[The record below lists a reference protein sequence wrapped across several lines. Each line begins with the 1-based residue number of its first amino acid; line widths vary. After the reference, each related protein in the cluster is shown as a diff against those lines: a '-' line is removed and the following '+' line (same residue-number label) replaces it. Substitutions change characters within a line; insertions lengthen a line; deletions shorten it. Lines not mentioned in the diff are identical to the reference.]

1 MKPCQKLYIRMEVFD
16 TTVEK
21 LVEKLATGVDG
32 LDQLLKGGFPKGSV
46 ILVCG
51 GPGSGKTILGIQF
64 LVKGVT
70 DYNQPGLYLS
80 LEESKSDVCR
90 EMLNF
95 GWNLE
100 KLEKERKLLVIDIS
114 PIRVLPS
121 ELKFGDLVIGRKEFT
136 AASLI
141 DAIKSH
147 VKSIKAERI
156 VIDPLTILSIQYRD
170 PYERRNVIVQLF
182 QSLIELGVTTLVTSE
197 VRTNFTW
204 RRLELE
210 EYISQ
215 GVILL
220 EAVRTGQTLVKT
232 ILIEKMRGTDH
243 VHQPTL
249 YEITPKG
256 LEVHPQEMVSG

>member
-1 MKPCQKLYIRMEVFD
+1 MVA
-16 TTVEK
+16 K
-21 LVEKLATGVDG
+21 LVEKLVTGVDG
-32 LDQLLKGGFPKGSV
+32 LDELLKGGLPKGSV
-46 ILVCG
+46 TLVCG
-51 GPGSGKTILGIQF
+51 GPGSGKTTLGIQF

-70 DYNQPGLYLS
+70 DYDQPGLYLS
-80 LEESKSDVCR
+80 LEESKSNVCK

-100 KLEKERKLLVIDIS
+100 KLEKAHKLLIIDIS
-114 PIRVLPS
+114 PIRALPS
-121 ELKFGDLVIGRKEFT
+121 EMKFGELVIGRKEFT

-147 VKSIKAERI
+147 VKSISAERV
-156 VIDPLTILSIQYRD
+156 VIDPLTILSVQYRD
-170 PYERRNVIVQLF
+170 PYERRNVILQLF
-182 QSLIELGVTTLVTSE
+182 QGLIELGVTTLVTSE
-197 VRTNFTW
+197 VKSNYLW

-215 GVILL
+215 GVLL
-220 EAVRTGQTLVKT
+220 LDAVRSGQTLVKT

-243 VHQPTL
+243 DHQPRL

-256 LEVHPQEMVSG
+256 IEVHPQEMVSR